1 MLILP
6 KGNDSMGAR
15 RMWNRRS
22 VAVVADPLP
31 STSIQFHAF
40 TPKRAGDLVVASAGC
55 PSTAAA
61 APPRQTERRFK
72 RSSEFGRS
80 VGRSVVFVVVSLFHV
95 IVLSSPPSSV
105 PFANVRSVDCC
116 SCIFSF
122 IFGSQQSRQKRGE
135 ERRGAEIHCVPSS
148 EKCP

>member
-6 KGNDSMGAR
+6 KGDDSMGAR

-80 VGRSVVFVVVSLFHV
+80 VGCICRRVSLSCHCPLKSPFVCPLCQRAECGLLLLHLLFHLR
-95 IVLSSPPSSV
+95 IP
-105 PFANVRSVDCC
+105 AE
-116 SCIFSF
+116 
-122 IFGSQQSRQKRGE
+122 QAE
-135 ERRGAEIHCVPSS
+135 ERRG
-148 EKCP
+148 EKGSRNPLCPFL